1 MSKKIVWRQ
10 VSQENTVIKD
20 AVEAL
25 KDVDNLME
33 ANRYFCELCE
43 SISGFEKLS
52 NNVYRYRDFFINV
65 GKRVFM
71 AAHAD
76 GLRIVADLGLS
87 CLPELAAYIWLDNGE
102 DMVLITRIKDS
113 CGQRILPFEG
123 EYQLSEIVRKDIFDD
138 AERLMEKG
146 YTVSSLINDRSDW
159 YMLEDHSAVIFSNCE
174 LVYVSDEAK
183 PALRRR
189 LLAELGLN

>member
-146 YTVSSLINDRSDW
+146 YTVASLINDRSDW
-159 YMLEDHSAVIFSNCE
+159 YILEDYSAVIFSNCE
-174 LVYVSDEAK
+174 LVYVSDKAK
-183 PALRRR
+183 PVFRKRVLE
-189 LLAELGLN
+189 ELGLS

>member
-1 MSKKIVWRQ
+1 MSIKIVLRQ
-10 VSQENTVIKD
+10 ISQENTVIKD

-25 KDVDNLME
+25 KGIDNLME

-43 SISGFEKLS
+43 SVSGFEKLS
-52 NNVYRYRDFFINV
+52 SNRYRYRDFFFNV

-87 CLPELAAYIWLDNGE
+87 CLPELAAYIWPDNDE

-123 EYQLSEIVRKDIFDD
+123 DHWLTEAVRQEILAD

-146 YTVSSLINDRSDW
+146 YTVASLINDRSDW
-159 YMLEDHSAVIFSNCE
+159 YILEDRSAVIFSNCE
-174 LVYVSDEAK
+174 LVYVPDNAK
-183 PALRRR
+183 PAFRNRVL
-189 LLAELGLN
+189 EGLGLN